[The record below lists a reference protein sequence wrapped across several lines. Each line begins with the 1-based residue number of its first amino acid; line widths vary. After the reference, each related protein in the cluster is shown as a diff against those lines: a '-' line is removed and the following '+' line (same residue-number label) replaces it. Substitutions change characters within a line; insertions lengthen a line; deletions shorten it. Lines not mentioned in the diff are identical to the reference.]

1 MLESGSSDQMEMN
14 FERHTSKLTLDPV
27 GLTSAK
33 QEFKKPDLGFAD
45 AAGPEPPVPPRHS
58 QPNPAEFFDI
68 PMDGEPSD
76 HISFELFA
84 GEVPKAAANFHALSP
99 GEKGLGYKGSGFRR
113 IILGFLCQG
122 GYITHRNGTDCK
134 SVYGEKADDENFIL
148 KYRGPG
154 ILSVAKAGPHTNG
167 SRVFICTAKPKW
179 LDDKQVVFGKAN
191 EGRNIVES
199 MERSG
204 SRNGKT
210 SKKITV
216 ADCGQ
221 I

>member
-1 MLESGSSDQMEMN
+1 MLLAQSHLYRPAIVNPTPLSS
-14 FERHTSKLTLDPV
+14 
-27 GLTSAK
+27 LTSPWMVSP
-33 QEFKKPDLGFAD
+33 QTTFP
-45 AAGPEPPVPPRHS
+45 
-58 QPNPAEFFDI
+58 
-68 PMDGEPSD
+68 
-76 HISFELFA
+76 FELFA

-210 SKKITV
+210 S
-216 ADCGQ
+216 
-221 I
+221 